1 MRICMYV
8 CVYVSMHRY
17 IPIFTYT
24 YERTHTQIL
33 DTVVA
38 EVFGI
43 FMDSAVCSTR
53 CEWRSMSLCVYVRV
67 RVTL

>member
-8 CVYVSMHRY
+8 CMYLC
-17 IPIFTYT
+17 IDTYQYLRIHT
-24 YERTHTQIL
+24 NAHTQIL

-53 CEWRSMSLCVYVRV
+53 CEWRRMSLCVYVRV
-67 RVTL
+67 RVRVTL